1 MPNNRY
7 WLIKSEPDV
16 YSYAQLESEKR
27 TEWTGIRNFEAR
39 NNLRAMKPGDLCLY
53 YHTGDEK
60 AVVGV
65 ASVLTEAKADSTA
78 PGEDWTAVDVAPL
91 KALARPVT
99 LAQVKA
105 HKSLKKFPLVTRSR
119 LSVVPV
125 TREEFETVLR
135 LGETKL

>member
-1 MPNNRY
+1 MPKIQY

-27 TEWTGIRNFEAR
+27 TEWNGIRNFEAR

-53 YHTGDEK
+53 YHTGEEK

-65 ASVLTEAKADSTA
+65 ARVLSEARADSTA
-78 PGEDWTAVDVAPL
+78 PGEDWAAVDVGPL
-91 KALARPVT
+91 KALGRPVT

-105 HKSLKKFPLVTRSR
+105 NKSLKAFPLVTRSR
-119 LSVVPV
+119 LSVAPV
-125 TREEFETVLR
+125 AAKDFELVLR
-135 LGETKL
+135 MGQTKL